1 MTFKSERSFL
11 TFIKDSHRD
20 NQWTDIRILN
30 NGHTFNC
37 HKFILGTSSNV
48 LHNVFTKSDTGSE
61 VDYLVFD
68 KSFDHFEVQQ
78 LLSYVYGV
86 ETHPPQCFAFLFPS
100 HLQVK
105 PDLVKHEIL
114 EPLLDDENSRGNLHG
129 SNGHY
134 NNYSEIDLG
143 GDGENNYDDGPFY
156 EYDDDF
162 IDDDEE
168 EEDYRSPYKKKKPKA
183 KKLTRVTAADGSKKY
198 ECPYCGKHVNKLP
211 IHVEAAHKDMWEHFN
226 ESRRR
231 GQGRKSQYP
240 KQCPQCPKQLPDK
253 WHYDKHLR
261 THMEPGQRK
270 AVMTKLKQEAEE
282 FGNFV
287 CAKCGEE
294 FPTKSAMK
302 NHEYKHKNE
311 VTCDFKDCNEI
322 FLSYVQ
328 YCNHMLIKH
337 RKVIKRRKC
346 YAKIKTGPED
356 SDKKEDSE
364 DSRHLCPEC
373 GKGYVSENAVKKH
386 MEYMHPVHPINTFVC
401 SVCGK
406 NFKNNSKLKNHMLL
420 HEPPTKPCPFC
431 DKLFETNHKVK
442 KHIKSNHVEDDQKLY
457 QCEYCKKG
465 FSRKESYE
473 GHLND
478 HKNIRPY
485 QCNMCDKAYRNS
497 FDFQQHVKKAHGVTN
512 MADIAKFS
520 MTPQPQPLPGLV
532 PVPQN
537 PGFSNMVESW
547 NKFG

>member
-11 TFIKDSHRD
+11 TFIKDSHRES
-20 NQWTDIRILN
+20 QWTDVRIQHS
-30 NGHTFNC
+30 GQTIDC

-48 LHNVFTKSDTGSE
+48 LHNIFTKSDTGSE
-61 VDYLVFD
+61 VETLVFD
-68 KSFDHFEVQQ
+68 KSFENSEIHH
-78 LLSYVYGV
+78 LLSYIYGV
-86 ETHPPQCFAFLFPS
+86 ESQPPQCFSFLFPS

-114 EPLLDDENSRGNLHG
+114 EPLIDLASSRGNNHG
-129 SNGHY
+129 SNGHF
-134 NNYSEIDLG
+134 NTFCEIDLG
-143 GDGENNYDDGPFY
+143 GDDENNYEDDQY
-156 EYDDDF
+156 YDEDDDF
-162 IDDDEE
+162 IDDEDEE
-168 EEDYRSPYKKKKPKA
+168 EDFQSPYVKKKTKSKNH
-183 KKLTRVTAADGSKKY
+183 TRATQSDGEKRQEGRKR
-198 ECPYCGKHVNKLP
+198 P
-211 IHVEAAHKDMWEHFN
+211 
-226 ESRRR
+226 
-231 GQGRKSQYP
+231 GRKSQYP

-261 THMEPGQRK
+261 THMEPGERR
-270 AVMTKLKQEAEE
+270 AAMTKLKQEAEE

-311 VTCDFKDCNEI
+311 VACDFKDCNEI

-346 YAKIKTGPED
+346 YAKIRTGPEESDKKEGPED
-356 SDKKEDSE
+356 SK
-364 DSRHLCPEC
+364 HLCPEC

-386 MEYMHPVHPINTFVC
+386 MEYMHPVNPINTFVC
-401 SVCGK
+401 NVCGK

-512 MADIAKFS
+512 MADMEKFS
-520 MTPQPQPLPGLV
+520 TPQPPTVPGLV
-532 PVPQN
+532 PVPQA
-537 PGFSNMVESW
+537 PGFSNMVENW
-547 NKFG
+547 NKF